1 MDLDRLIDLIETVRG
16 RIERHGRLLVE
27 NETRTRTASIDPILR
42 ALGWEVSDPGAV
54 VPQYDIG
61 GRLLPGYA
69 LFARHDDKP
78 AALVETRRL
87 GATLGDYRAQLI
99 DDVARGKIDYAVLT
113 DGNDWELYDMRLP
126 VPLAEKRV
134 FISITK
140 GVLPKIA
147 LDFLPLW
154 RRSLATT
161 RTDKPAGP
169 GLGDP
174 EVLLFAEP
182 NRPDVTHTRLL
193 DGQFDGARPIHGK
206 WDGMVA
212 LALAHVYE
220 RAADV
225 DELHRVSGVRV
236 VREHKMDHGYKYIK
250 EKNISYPGLSAQ
262 NALAAIVKCAKAYD
276 FKVSINFEWRH
287 NEKAMHPGRR
297 GRFTVG

>member
-1 MDLDRLIDLIETVRG
+1 MDLDRLTDLIEAVRG
-16 RIERHGRLLVE
+16 RIERHGSLLVE
-27 NETRTRTASIDPILR
+27 NETRTRTALIDPILR
-42 ALGWEVSDPGAV
+42 ALGWEISDPGAV

-99 DDVARGKIDYAVLT
+99 DDVARGKVDYAVLT

-126 VPLAEKRV
+126 VPLAEKRIV
-134 FISITK
+134 ISIAE
-140 GVLPKIA
+140 GVLSKIA

-161 RTDKPAGP
+161 RADKPAGP
-169 GLGDP
+169 GL
-174 EVLLFAEP
+174 EKVLQFTETNP
-182 NRPDVTHTRLL
+182 PDVTHARLL
-193 DGQFDGARPIHGK
+193 DGRFDGAKPIQGK

-212 LALAHVYE
+212 LALAHIYDRV
-220 RAADV
+220 ADV
-225 DELHRVSGVRV
+225 DELHRLSGVRV
-236 VREHKMDHGYKYIK
+236 VKGQKLDDGYKYIK
-250 EKNISYPGLSAQ
+250 EKDISYPGLSAR
-262 NALAAIVKCAKAYD
+262 NALAAIVKCAKAHG

-297 GRFTVG
+297 GRFAI